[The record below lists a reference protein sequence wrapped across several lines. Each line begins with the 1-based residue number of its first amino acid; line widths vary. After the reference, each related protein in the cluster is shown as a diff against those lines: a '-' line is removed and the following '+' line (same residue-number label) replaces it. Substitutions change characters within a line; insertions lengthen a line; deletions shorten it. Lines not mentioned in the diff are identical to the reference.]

1 MTLNEALDSEKV
13 KEFVKDDKQAKD
25 FYAAFCNRDWFPSER
40 EIKKED
46 IGNGDGFTWRAAGN
60 LVAGLREKGETYMD
74 FYCGGNEGKI
84 TKEIAE
90 LMFSLG
96 WKSVAL

>member
-25 FYAAFCNRDWFPSER
+25 FYAAFCNRDWFPLGR

-46 IGNGDGFTWRAAGN
+46 IGNGNGFTWRAAGS
-60 LVAGLREKGETYMD
+60 LVARLRKKGENYMD
-74 FYCGGNEGKI
+74 FYCGGNEGNITEKI
-84 TKEIAE
+84 EE

-96 WKSVAL
+96 WRSVKL

>member
-1 MTLNEALDSEKV
+1 MTLNEALDAEKV
-13 KEFVKDDKQAKD
+13 KEFVKDDKNAKD
-25 FYAAFCNRDWFPSER
+25 FYAPFCNRDWFPLGR

-46 IGNGDGFTWRAAGN
+46 IGNGEGFTWRAAGS
-60 LVAGLREKGETYMD
+60 LVARLRKKGEGYMD

-84 TKEIAE
+84 TKEIEE
-90 LMFSLG
+90 LMLSLG